1 MSQPITRENL
11 LNEPYF
17 FAKFLCYFSHNF
29 VFFLII
35 SDVFPETFALFFSE
49 NFPFFR
55 ETDRSEKNE
64 NFLFHRK
71 PLVQSHTI
79 ISETIFK
86 SSLTVMF
93 RGKPCSCF
101 QSFVRLRFVYRELIY
116 IYEPFPLCTINSN
129 TLFCIITIS
138 SIFPLKHTL
147 KELGPDRFSR
157 FDVFWIK
164 TSKKAKYI
172 NKDFN
177 FFFLL
182 WFSLFQ
188 QYH

>member
-1 MSQPITRENL
+1 MFSPKL
-11 LNEPYF
+11 LHYF
-17 FAKFLCYFSHNF
+17 FSQ
-29 VFFLII
+29 
-35 SDVFPETFALFFSE
+35 

-93 RGKPCSCF
+93 RRKPCSCF

-116 IYEPFPLCTINSN
+116 IYEPFPLCTINSK

-164 TSKKAKYI
+164 TSEKAKYI

-177 FFFLL
+177 LFFLL
-182 WFSLFQ
+182 WFFIISTISLVTFI
-188 QYH
+188 YSYLWLIFICCNYSDHYIVLINESLS